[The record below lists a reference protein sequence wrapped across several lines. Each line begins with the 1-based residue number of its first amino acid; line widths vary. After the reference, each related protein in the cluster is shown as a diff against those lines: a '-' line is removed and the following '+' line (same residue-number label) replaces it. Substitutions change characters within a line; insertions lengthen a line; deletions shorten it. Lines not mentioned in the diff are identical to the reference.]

1 MYKKYLT
8 ILAMCN
14 LIILAAA
21 FNIKGIELNW
31 VMAMPAFQASLENER
46 YLGQGLT
53 FIGVTIKAA
62 SGQRVVDYGVLER
75 EVLYDLSDEDY
86 EALLRIVE
94 AEAGGEDETGKLL
107 VANVVLNRLNN
118 PGFPD
123 TVKEVIMQKENG
135 TTQFSPVANGRFYQV
150 KISDE
155 TKSVVERALLG
166 EDVSQ
171 GALYFAARK
180 YADPDKMKW
189 FDRNLTFLFEY
200 GGHEFFS

>member
-21 FNIKGIELNW
+21 FNIKGIELNR

-46 YLGQGLT
+46 YLGQGLK

-135 TTQFSPVANGRFYQV
+135 TIQFSPVANGRFYQV

-155 TKSVVERALLG
+155 TKSAVERALLG